1 MQSCTYT
8 VQNSGSAVAF
18 GTPDMAREL
27 DRLYRMEGFKDA
39 GIAVLAGHDEGL
51 ISFGT
56 TLEEAASR
64 MLLLN
69 ESAS

>member
-1 MQSCTYT
+1 
-8 VQNSGSAVAF
+8 
-18 GTPDMAREL
+18 
-27 DRLYRMEGFKDA
+27 MEGFKDA
-39 GIAVLAGHDEGL
+39 GIAVLAGHDDGL